1 MRDPACPAKI
11 FATLPSPSTPRKYSI
26 PPPIWAPKDRSE
38 QIGLE
43 KPCRSPQR
51 IPRNLDSGAKIGLA
65 TFVATS
71 VGFGPQGGR
80 GDSNPRPLGSES
92 RVLDHWAPGGH
103 FPWGIVPPGESP
115 PWDTPPWGIVPQGNH
130 PPGRHPPGESPP
142 RGIIP
147 LGETSLGNR
156 PPGDHPPGESPPWGI
171 VPLGN
176 LPLGNDFPGESP
188 PWGIVPLGNRPIYV
202 FVHGPILYFLPRPG
216 WSRITSKS

>member
-1 MRDPACPAKI
+1 M
-11 FATLPSPSTPRKYSI
+11 
-26 PPPIWAPKDRSE
+26 
-38 QIGLE
+38 
-43 KPCRSPQR
+43 PQ
-51 IPRNLDSGAKIGLA
+51 NLDSGAKIGSA

-71 VGFGPQGGR
+71 VGFGPQGGQGGGGIRTHDRWDPRAASLTIGPR
-80 GDSNPRPLGSES
+80 GVIS
-92 RVLDHWAPGGH
+92 
-103 FPWGIVPPGESP
+103 PGESS
-115 PWDTPPWGIVPQGNH
+115 PQGNH
-130 PPGRHPPGESPP
+130 PPGESSP

-147 LGETSLGNR
+147 LGDTPLGNR
-156 PPGDHPPGESPPWGI
+156 PPGESSPWETPPWGIAPQGSPPWGITPWGI